1 MSSSSASSDQNP
13 YEYYA
18 SFTDRPTL
26 QGKFRDIDEESCFYA
41 YNRRLRDAQTQN
53 FVLDFGNDDA
63 WCAMNLKQEDFDLLL
78 RKPILILTTSA
89 RSNIWAPE
97 EQKDVI
103 KEITSYYG
111 VSERLQGM
119 MCTDPVAA
127 PPKAPAPVQ
136 SLRAS
141 FHRSIDRSH
150 RPRKEDLEEAV
161 SLRNLSDPDDIQKA
175 ASFRGLTFAHVTN
188 QIWHFCSVDHGPRY
202 TCVGYNSLYV
212 IPNVDISN
220 GRDLP
225 DGMRL
230 WSWLILCDDG
240 EDNLAQSWPQL
251 LTNQGTVISIQENP
265 YPRISEPR
273 PESEVK
279 SVVGVVRRN
288 VQMIFSGASKQHSA
302 SSESDSLVT
311 IRVRASNDP
320 RSDHV
325 SIHQD
330 EGPGLLF
337 YYIFDDWVTSYAL
350 IAKREH
356 KYGVLLDRLR
366 EDMLNKPVVDLV
378 NELHWLG
385 RRLAVLRRLYQ
396 SYELILTRVLQRQR
410 LLRDEARS
418 RHPRMPPGH
427 VIQSESELSSNCE
440 NSVGVRL
447 NSAAVARFER
457 LLDRIKLYCLT
468 EIDACLT
475 EKESLTFLVSAHLF
489 SFKYSQ
495 AVEKLTRITILLA
508 KITILFL
515 PVSLMTAYFS
525 TELRGVKG
533 VYTQAEYWISFAVIM
548 VLSLLVLV
556 LFGYASGTIEGRP
569 IYQSLS
575 RTFISSSKDKLGH
588 QRKHVD

>member
-1 MSSSSASSDQNP
+1 MSSSSPSNDQSP

-18 SFTDRPTL
+18 SFTDRPSL
-26 QGKFRDIDEESCFYA
+26 QNIFRDIDEESCFNA
-41 YNRRLRDAQTQN
+41 YNSRLRDSQTQN
-53 FVLDFGNDDA
+53 FVLDFGNEDA
-63 WCAMNLKQEDFDLLL
+63 WCAMNLSHEDFSLLNQIAL
-78 RKPILILTTSA
+78 GLGGCELLS
-89 RSNIWAPE
+89 
-97 EQKDVI
+97 
-103 KEITSYYG
+103 EITSYYG

-119 MCTDPVAA
+119 MCTDPVTA

-150 RPRKEDLEEAV
+150 RPRMEDLEEAV
-161 SLRNLSDPDDIQKA
+161 SLKFLSDPDDIQNA

-212 IPNVDISN
+212 VPNVGISN

-225 DGMRL
+225 DGKRL
-230 WSWLILCDDG
+230 WSWLILCND
-240 EDNLAQSWPQL
+240 
-251 LTNQGTVISIQENP
+251 GTVVSIQENP

-279 SVVGVVRRN
+279 SVLGVVRRN
-288 VQMIFSGASKQHSA
+288 VQLIFSGASKQHSA

-311 IRVRASNDP
+311 IRVRASNGSH
-320 RSDHV
+320 SDHV

-330 EGPGLLF
+330 DGPGLLF

-366 EDMLNKPVVDLV
+366 EDMLNKPAVDLV

-427 VIQSESELSSNCE
+427 VIQSESELPSNCE

-447 NSAAVARFER
+447 NSAAIARFER

-475 EKESLTFLVSAHLF
+475 EKESLTFLNFNLIAL
-489 SFKYSQ
+489 KDSQ

-533 VYTQAEYWISFAVIM
+533 VYTQTEYWISFAVIM

>member
-1 MSSSSASSDQNP
+1 MSSSSPSNDQSP

-18 SFTDRPTL
+18 SFTDRPSL
-26 QGKFRDIDEESCFYA
+26 QNIFRDIDEESCFNA
-41 YNRRLRDAQTQN
+41 YNRRLRDSQTQN
-53 FVLDFGNDDA
+53 FVLDFGNEDA
-63 WCAMNLKQEDFDLLL
+63 WCAMNLSHEDFSLLL
-78 RKPILILTTSA
+78 RKPKPNCFGTRWI
-89 RSNIWAPE
+89 NIWAPE
-97 EQKDVI
+97 EQKNVI

-119 MCTDPVAA
+119 MCTDPVTA

-150 RPRKEDLEEAV
+150 RPRMEDLEEAV
-161 SLRNLSDPDDIQKA
+161 SLKFLSDPDDIQNA

-188 QIWHFCSVDHGPRY
+188 QIWHFCSVDHGPR
-202 TCVGYNSLYV
+202 
-212 IPNVDISN
+212 
-220 GRDLP
+220 
-225 DGMRL
+225 
-230 WSWLILCDDG
+230 W
-240 EDNLAQSWPQL
+240 
-251 LTNQGTVISIQENP
+251 TVVSIQENP

-279 SVVGVVRRN
+279 SVLGVVRRN
-288 VQMIFSGASKQHSA
+288 VQLIFSGASKQHSA

-311 IRVRASNDP
+311 IRVRASNGSH
-320 RSDHV
+320 SDHV

-330 EGPGLLF
+330 DGPGLLF

-366 EDMLNKPVVDLV
+366 EDMLNKPAVDLV

-396 SYELILTRVLQRQR
+396 SYELILMRVLQRQR

-427 VIQSESELSSNCE
+427 VIQSESELPSNCE
-440 NSVGVRL
+440 NTVGVRL
-447 NSAAVARFER
+447 NSAAIARFER

-475 EKESLTFLVSAHLF
+475 EKESLTFLNFNLIAL
-489 SFKYSQ
+489 KDSQ

-533 VYTQAEYWISFAVIM
+533 VYTQTEYWISFAVIM

>member
-1 MSSSSASSDQNP
+1 MASSSASSDQNP

-18 SFTDRPTL
+18 SFTNGPAL
-26 QGKFRDIDEESCFYA
+26 QGKFRDIDEETCFYA

-63 WCAMNLKQEDFDLLL
+63 WCAMNLSQEDFGLLL
-78 RKPILILTTSA
+78 RKPILILTTSG

-127 PPKAPAPVQ
+127 PLKGPAQVQ

-150 RPRKEDLEEAV
+150 RPRMEDLEEAV
-161 SLRNLSDPDDIQKA
+161 SLKNLSDPDDIQKA

-212 IPNVDISN
+212 IPNVGISN

-225 DGMRL
+225 SGKRL

-240 EDNLAQSWPQL
+240 
-251 LTNQGTVISIQENP
+251 TVISIQENP
-265 YPRISEPR
+265 YARISEPR

-279 SVVGVVRRN
+279 SVLGVVRRN

-330 EGPGLLF
+330 DGPGLLF

-410 LLRDEARS
+410 LLGDEARS
-418 RHPRMPPGH
+418 RHPRMPPGLIIH
-427 VIQSESELSSNCE
+427 RESELSSNCE

-457 LLDRIKLYCLT
+457 LLDRIKLYCLS

-475 EKESLTFLVSAHLF
+475 EKESLTFLNFNLIAL
-489 SFKYSQ
+489 KDSQ

-525 TELRGVKG
+525 TELSGVKG
-533 VYTQAEYWISFAVIM
+533 VYTQTEYWISFAVIM

>member
-63 WCAMNLKQEDFDLLL
+63 WCAMNLSQEDFGLLL
-78 RKPILILTTSA
+78 RKP
-89 RSNIWAPE
+89 
-97 EQKDVI
+97 
-103 KEITSYYG
+103 EITSYYG

-141 FHRSIDRSH
+141 FHRSIDQSH
-150 RPRKEDLEEAV
+150 RPRMEDLEEAV
-161 SLRNLSDPDDIQKA
+161 SLKNLSDPDNIQKA

-225 DGMRL
+225 GGKRL
-230 WSWLILCDDG
+230 WSWLIICDD
-240 EDNLAQSWPQL
+240 
-251 LTNQGTVISIQENP
+251 GTVISIQENP

-279 SVVGVVRRN
+279 SVLGVVRRN

-330 EGPGLLF
+330 DGPALLF

-418 RHPRMPPGH
+418 RHKKMPPGLI
-427 VIQSESELSSNCE
+427 VQSESELLSNCE
-440 NSVGVRL
+440 SSVGVRL

-457 LLDRIKLYCLT
+457 LLDRIKLYCLS

-475 EKESLTFLVSAHLF
+475 EKESLTFLNFNLIAL
-489 SFKYSQ
+489 KDSQ

-556 LFGYASGTIEGRP
+556 LFGYASGTIEGRT

-588 QRKHVD
+588 QRKHD

>member
-1 MSSSSASSDQNP
+1 MSSSSPSNDQSP

-18 SFTDRPTL
+18 SFTDRPSL
-26 QGKFRDIDEESCFYA
+26 QNIFRDIDEESCFNA
-41 YNRRLRDAQTQN
+41 YNRRLRDSQTQN
-53 FVLDFGNDDA
+53 FVLDFGNEDA
-63 WCAMNLKQEDFDLLL
+63 WCAMNLSHEDFSLLL
-78 RKPILILTTSA
+78 RKPVLILTTSG

-97 EQKDVI
+97 EQKNVI

-119 MCTDPVAA
+119 MCTDPVTA

-150 RPRKEDLEEAV
+150 RPRMEDLEEAV
-161 SLRNLSDPDDIQKA
+161 SLKFLSDPDDIQNA

-188 QIWHFCSVDHGPRY
+188 QIWHFCSVDHGPR
-202 TCVGYNSLYV
+202 
-212 IPNVDISN
+212 
-220 GRDLP
+220 
-225 DGMRL
+225 
-230 WSWLILCDDG
+230 W
-240 EDNLAQSWPQL
+240 
-251 LTNQGTVISIQENP
+251 TVVSIQENP

-279 SVVGVVRRN
+279 SVLGVVRRN
-288 VQMIFSGASKQHSA
+288 VQLIFSGASKQHSA

-311 IRVRASNDP
+311 IRVRASNGSH
-320 RSDHV
+320 SDHV

-330 EGPGLLF
+330 DGPGLLF

-366 EDMLNKPVVDLV
+366 EDMLNKPAVDL
-378 NELHWLG
+378 
-385 RRLAVLRRLYQ
+385 

-427 VIQSESELSSNCE
+427 VIQSESELPSNCE
-440 NSVGVRL
+440 NTVGVRL
-447 NSAAVARFER
+447 NSAAIARFER

-475 EKESLTFLVSAHLF
+475 EKESLTFLVSEHLF

-533 VYTQAEYWISFAVIM
+533 VYTQTEYWISFAVIM

>member
-1 MSSSSASSDQNP
+1 MSSSSPSNDQSP

-18 SFTDRPTL
+18 SFTDRPSL
-26 QGKFRDIDEESCFYA
+26 QNIFRDIDEESCFNA
-41 YNRRLRDAQTQN
+41 YNSRLRDSQTQN
-53 FVLDFGNDDA
+53 FVLDFGNEDA
-63 WCAMNLKQEDFDLLL
+63 WCAMNLSHEDFSLLL
-78 RKPILILTTSA
+78 RKPVLILTTSG

-97 EQKDVI
+97 EQKNVI

-119 MCTDPVAA
+119 MCTDPVTA

-150 RPRKEDLEEAV
+150 RPRMEDLEEAV
-161 SLRNLSDPDDIQKA
+161 SLKFLSDPDDIQNA

-212 IPNVDISN
+212 VPNVGISN

-225 DGMRL
+225 DGKRL
-230 WSWLILCDDG
+230 WSWLILCND
-240 EDNLAQSWPQL
+240 
-251 LTNQGTVISIQENP
+251 GTVVSIQENP

-279 SVVGVVRRN
+279 SVLGVVRRN
-288 VQMIFSGASKQHSA
+288 VQLIFSGASKQHSA

-311 IRVRASNDP
+311 IRVRASNGSH
-320 RSDHV
+320 SDHV

-330 EGPGLLF
+330 DGPGLLF

-366 EDMLNKPVVDLV
+366 EDMLNKPAVDL
-378 NELHWLG
+378 
-385 RRLAVLRRLYQ
+385 

-427 VIQSESELSSNCE
+427 VIQSESELPSNCE

-447 NSAAVARFER
+447 NSAAIARFER

-475 EKESLTFLVSAHLF
+475 EKESLTFLVSEHLF

-533 VYTQAEYWISFAVIM
+533 VYTQTEYWISFAVIM

>member
-1 MSSSSASSDQNP
+1 MSGSLASHDQNP

-18 SFTDRPTL
+18 SFTGRPAL
-26 QGKFRDIDEESCFYA
+26 QDKFRDIDEESCFHA
-41 YNRRLRDAQTQN
+41 YLRRLRDAQTQN

-63 WCAMNLKQEDFDLLL
+63 WCAMNLGQEDFGLLL
-78 RKPILILTTSA
+78 RKPKPKCFGTRWI
-89 RSNIWAPE
+89 NIWAPE
-97 EQKDVI
+97 EQKDAI

-150 RPRKEDLEEAV
+150 RPRMEDLEEAV
-161 SLRNLSDPDDIQKA
+161 SLKNLSDPDDIQKA

-188 QIWHFCSVDHGPRY
+188 QIWHFCSVDHGPR
-202 TCVGYNSLYV
+202 
-212 IPNVDISN
+212 
-220 GRDLP
+220 
-225 DGMRL
+225 
-230 WSWLILCDDG
+230 W
-240 EDNLAQSWPQL
+240 
-251 LTNQGTVISIQENP
+251 TVISIQENP
-265 YPRISEPR
+265 YPRISEPS

-279 SVVGVVRRN
+279 SVLGIVRRN
-288 VQMIFSGASKQHSA
+288 VQIIFSGVSKQHSA
-302 SSESDSLVT
+302 SSESESLVT
-311 IRVRASNDP
+311 IRVRAFNDP

-330 EGPGLLF
+330 DGPGLLF
-337 YYIFDDWVTSYAL
+337 YYIFDDWVSSYAL

-356 KYGVLLDRLR
+356 KYGILLDRLR
-366 EDMLNKPVVDLV
+366 EDMLNKPIVDL
-378 NELHWLG
+378 
-385 RRLAVLRRLYQ
+385 

-418 RHPRMPPGH
+418 RHPKMSPGH
-427 VIQSESELSSNCE
+427 IIRGGEALRFSALQREPELWTNSE

-447 NSAAVARFER
+447 SSAAVARFER
-457 LLDRIKLYCLT
+457 LLDRIKLYCLS

-475 EKESLTFLVSAHLF
+475 EKESLTFLNFNLIAL
-489 SFKYSQ
+489 KDSQ

-533 VYTQAEYWISFAVIM
+533 VYTQTEYWVSFAVIM

-556 LFGYASGTIEGRP
+556 LFGYASGTIEGKP

>member
-63 WCAMNLKQEDFDLLL
+63 WCAMNLSQEDFGLLL
-78 RKPILILTTSA
+78 RKPKPNCFGTRWI
-89 RSNIWAPE
+89 NIWAPE

-141 FHRSIDRSH
+141 FHRSIDQSH
-150 RPRKEDLEEAV
+150 RPRMEDLEEAV
-161 SLRNLSDPDDIQKA
+161 SLKNLSDPDNIQKA

-225 DGMRL
+225 GGKRL
-230 WSWLILCDDG
+230 WSWLIICDD
-240 EDNLAQSWPQL
+240 
-251 LTNQGTVISIQENP
+251 GTVISIQENP

-279 SVVGVVRRN
+279 SVLGVVRRN

-330 EGPGLLF
+330 DGPGLLF

-418 RHPRMPPGH
+418 RHKKMPPGLI
-427 VIQSESELSSNCE
+427 VQSESELLSNCE
-440 NSVGVRL
+440 SSVGVRL

-457 LLDRIKLYCLT
+457 LLDRIKLYCLS

-475 EKESLTFLVSAHLF
+475 EKESLTFLNFNLIAL
-489 SFKYSQ
+489 KDSQ

-588 QRKHVD
+588 QRKHD

>member
-1 MSSSSASSDQNP
+1 MSSAPASSDQNP

-18 SFTDRPTL
+18 SFTSRPAL
-26 QGKFRDIDEESCFYA
+26 RDKFRDIDDESCFYA
-41 YNRRLRDAQTQN
+41 YVRRLRDAQTQN

-63 WCAMNLKQEDFDLLL
+63 WCAMNLGQEGFGLLL
-78 RKPILILTTSA
+78 RKPKPKCFGTRWI
-89 RSNIWAPE
+89 NIWAPE
-97 EQKDVI
+97 EQKDAI

-127 PPKAPAPVQ
+127 PSKPPAPVQ

-150 RPRKEDLEEAV
+150 RPRMEDLEEAV
-161 SLRNLSDPDDIQKA
+161 SLKNLSDPDDIQKA

-188 QIWHFCSVDHGPRY
+188 QIWHFCSVDHGPR
-202 TCVGYNSLYV
+202 
-212 IPNVDISN
+212 
-220 GRDLP
+220 
-225 DGMRL
+225 
-230 WSWLILCDDG
+230 W
-240 EDNLAQSWPQL
+240 
-251 LTNQGTVISIQENP
+251 TVISIQENP

-279 SVVGVVRRN
+279 SVLGIVRRN
-288 VQMIFSGASKQHSA
+288 VQMIFSGVSKQHSA

-311 IRVRASNDP
+311 IRVRAFNDR

-330 EGPGLLF
+330 DGPGLLF

-356 KYGVLLDRLR
+356 KYGVSLDQLR

-396 SYELILTRVLQRQR
+396 SYELTLTRVLQRQR

-418 RHPRMPPGH
+418 RHPKMTPAH
-427 VIQSESELSSNCE
+427 VIQREPEMSSNCA

-447 NSAAVARFER
+447 SSAAVARFER
-457 LLDRIKLYCLT
+457 LLDRIKLYCLS
-468 EIDACLT
+468 EIEACLT
-475 EKESLTFLVSAHLF
+475 EKESLTFLLVQNFNLIAL
-489 SFKYSQ
+489 KDSQ

-525 TELRGVKG
+525 TELCGVKG
-533 VYTQAEYWISFAVIM
+533 VYTQTEYWISFAVIM

>member
-1 MSSSSASSDQNP
+1 MSSSSASRDQNP
-13 YEYYA
+13 YENYA
-18 SFTDRPTL
+18 SFTGGPTL
-26 QGKFRDIDEESCFYA
+26 KAKFGDIDEESCFYA
-41 YNRRLRDAQTQN
+41 YNRRLRDPQTQN

-63 WCAMNLKQEDFDLLL
+63 WCAMNLSQEDFGLLL
-78 RKPILILTTSA
+78 RKPKPNCFGTRWI
-89 RSNIWAPE
+89 NIWAPE

-127 PPKAPAPVQ
+127 PPKAPARVQ

-150 RPRKEDLEEAV
+150 RPRREDLEEAV
-161 SLRNLSDPDDIQKA
+161 SLKNLSDPDDIQKA

-225 DGMRL
+225 SGKRL
-230 WSWLILCDDG
+230 WSWLIHCDD
-240 EDNLAQSWPQL
+240 
-251 LTNQGTVISIQENP
+251 GTVISIQENP
-265 YPRISEPR
+265 YPRVSEPR

-279 SVVGVVRRN
+279 SVLGVVRRN

-311 IRVRASNDP
+311 IRVRASNDS

-325 SIHQD
+325 SIRQD
-330 EGPGLLF
+330 DGPGLLF

-385 RRLAVLRRLYQ
+385 RRLAALRRLYQ

-410 LLRDEARS
+410 LLCDEARL
-418 RHPRMPPGH
+418 RHPRMPPGLI
-427 VIQSESELSSNCE
+427 IQSESELSSNCG

-457 LLDRIKLYCLT
+457 LLDRIKLYCLS
-468 EIDACLT
+468 EIEACLT
-475 EKESLTFLVSAHLF
+475 EKESLTFLNFNLIAL
-489 SFKYSQ
+489 KDSQ

-525 TELRGVKG
+525 TELSGVKG
-533 VYTQAEYWISFAVIM
+533 VYTQTEYWISFAVIM
-548 VLSLLVLV
+548 VLSLLILV

>member
-1 MSSSSASSDQNP
+1 MSSSSASSDQSP

-41 YNRRLRDAQTQN
+41 YNKRLRDAQTQN

-63 WCAMNLKQEDFDLLL
+63 WCAMNLRQEDFGLLL
-78 RKPILILTTSA
+78 RKPILILTTSG

-127 PPKAPAPVQ
+127 RPEAPAPVQ

-150 RPRKEDLEEAV
+150 RPRMEDLEEAV
-161 SLRNLSDPDDIQKA
+161 SLKNLSDPDDIQKA

-212 IPNVDISN
+212 IPNVGISN

-225 DGMRL
+225 NGKRL
-230 WSWLILCDDG
+230 WSWLILCDD
-240 EDNLAQSWPQL
+240 
-251 LTNQGTVISIQENP
+251 GTVISIQENP

-279 SVVGVVRRN
+279 SVLGVVRRN
-288 VQMIFSGASKQHSA
+288 VQIIFSGASKQHSA

-311 IRVRASNDP
+311 IRVRASNDS

-330 EGPGLLF
+330 DGPGLLF

-356 KYGVLLDRLR
+356 KYGILLDRLR
-366 EDMLNKPVVDLV
+366 GDMLNKPVVDLV

-427 VIQSESELSSNCE
+427 IIQSESELSSNCE

-447 NSAAVARFER
+447 NSAAIARFER

-475 EKESLTFLVSAHLF
+475 EKESLTFLNFNLIAL
-489 SFKYSQ
+489 KDSQ

-533 VYTQAEYWISFAVIM
+533 VYTQTEYWISFAVIM

>member
-1 MSSSSASSDQNP
+1 MSSSSPSNDQSP

-18 SFTDRPTL
+18 SFTDRPSL
-26 QGKFRDIDEESCFYA
+26 QNIFRDIDEESCFNA
-41 YNRRLRDAQTQN
+41 YNRRLRDSQTQN
-53 FVLDFGNDDA
+53 FVLDFGNEDA
-63 WCAMNLKQEDFDLLL
+63 WCAMNLSHEDFSLLL
-78 RKPILILTTSA
+78 RKPKPNCFGTRWI
-89 RSNIWAPE
+89 NIWAPE
-97 EQKDVI
+97 EQKNVI

-119 MCTDPVAA
+119 MCTDPVTA

-150 RPRKEDLEEAV
+150 RPRMEDLEEAV
-161 SLRNLSDPDDIQKA
+161 SLKFLSDPDDIQNA

-188 QIWHFCSVDHGPRY
+188 QIWHFCSVDNGPRY

-212 IPNVDISN
+212 VPNVGISN

-225 DGMRL
+225 DGKRL
-230 WSWLILCDDG
+230 WSWLILCND
-240 EDNLAQSWPQL
+240 
-251 LTNQGTVISIQENP
+251 GTVVSIQENP

-279 SVVGVVRRN
+279 SVLGVVRRN
-288 VQMIFSGASKQHSA
+288 VQLIFSGASKQHSA

-311 IRVRASNDP
+311 IRVRASNGSH
-320 RSDHV
+320 SDHV

-330 EGPGLLF
+330 DGPGLLF

-366 EDMLNKPVVDLV
+366 EDMLNKPAVDL
-378 NELHWLG
+378 
-385 RRLAVLRRLYQ
+385 

-427 VIQSESELSSNCE
+427 VIQSESELPSNCE
-440 NSVGVRL
+440 NTVGVRL
-447 NSAAVARFER
+447 NSAAIARFER

-475 EKESLTFLVSAHLF
+475 EKESLTFLVSEHLF

-525 TELRGVKG
+525 TELKGVKG
-533 VYTQAEYWISFAVIM
+533 VYTQTEYWISFAVIM